1 MERERER
8 ERSYNFPHHI
18 VPTDPQPNL
27 VWWNDSQQGI
37 FFAELAISFETS
49 YSIAAERKS
58 SKYESLIV
66 RAKENGYIATFIP
79 IQVGSRDIID
89 ESSFITKSLEFQSG
103 PFLLCSRELPLQ
115 LSRAHMKSGIKE
127 IHYCTPHQYTSKFYK
142 LKGRGTN

>member
-1 MERERER
+1 MKRERER

-18 VPTDPQPNL
+18 VPTDLRPDL

-79 IQVGSRDIID
+79 IQVGSRGIID
-89 ESSFITKSLEFQSG
+89 LSFITKSLEFQSG
-103 PFLLCSRELPLQ
+103 PFLLCSRVVTTAVKGLHEIWCKGNTLLYPSPIHQQVLQ
-115 LSRAHMKSGIKE
+115 TKRQR
-127 IHYCTPHQYTSKFYK
+127 Y
-142 LKGRGTN
+142 